1 MSWPDFNDLK
11 VRVRSMA
18 SLAASSS
25 PAADLNDEMGFAEPL
40 NGSAVTVNIFEVMG
54 IKPVIGREFSE
65 ADGRPGAAPVALL
78 SERAWRARYGSDPGI
93 VGRSVRVNATPT
105 TIVGVMATA
114 PLIQEGNTG
123 LWLPLAC

>member
-40 NGSAVTVNIFEVMG
+40 QGSAVTVNIFEVMG

-65 ADGRPGAAPVALL
+65 ADGQPGSRASGAAVGARLEGALRL
-78 SERAWRARYGSDPGI
+78 RSAESWGARSG
-93 VGRSVRVNATPT
+93 
-105 TIVGVMATA
+105 
-114 PLIQEGNTG
+114 
-123 LWLPLAC
+123 